1 MPIFSNRDDWK
12 NLLARLDDA
21 SLRHL
26 SERYGLLIGRLE
38 YRIPFTRPDQ
48 RRTVESTL
56 ASYQAEMHDVDE
68 EMRRRAV

>member
-26 SERYGLLIGRLE
+26 SEQYGLLITGLE
-38 YRIPFTRPDQ
+38 YRIPLTRPDQ
-48 RRTVESTL
+48 RKAVESTL
-56 ASYQAEMHDVDE
+56 ASYQAEMHDIDE
-68 EMRRRAV
+68 EMRRRAA